1 MDARLCFSLEI
12 AATTTGSALFA
23 VTLMWPDWIERV
35 FGADPDGAS
44 GLDEWF
50 VVVAALSVAVAGML
64 MARREWRARSPL
76 VGPQLARAERRVG
89 STTMPVKR
97 N

>member
-12 AATTTGSALFA
+12 AATTAALALFA
-23 VTLMWPDWIERV
+23 VTLLCPDWIERV
-35 FGADPDGAS
+35 FGADPDGGG

-50 VVVAALSVAVAGML
+50 VVVAALSVAVADMF
-64 MARREWRARSPL
+64 MARRERGARSPL
-76 VGPQLARAERRVG
+76 VGPVLARAERRIG
-89 STTMPVKR
+89 GTTMPIKR